1 MRVVWAV
8 LLLGA
13 CLAVPA
19 QAGTAVRVLPGAPSC
34 GGQAL
39 LVTTGHRSCVHA
51 DAYDVA
57 SSARWRAVP
66 PATAPVRCYGDGTTG
81 SRVQLLYGYVAGH
94 PDNGAAVVRTLR
106 LTTAPR
112 MQAVIDA
119 QSGAKDLGIR
129 FAFSP
134 GCAGLSVPTV
144 RLPASADKG
153 TPEERFGVIIETLR
167 GLGYTRTDRKYQ
179 VVFEGFTANGVCG
192 LGELAASM
200 DQQHPANLHDGV
212 PTVGARTDVLS
223 TVGAP
228 EPVEVPRYSVVFR
241 STYGP
246 RGPSCWELGQSHA
259 SVYVHELFHTLGAV
273 QLSAPHSDG
282 GGHCTDTPSVMCPSR
297 GKPAVRACATQRVE
311 VLDCGMD
318 DYWNP
323 APAAGSYLAG
333 ADDVAT
339 SVFFG
344 PQPQDRLAA
353 SPV

>member
-1 MRVVWAV
+1 VRV
-8 LLLGA
+8 LLVGVLLGGA
-13 CLAVPA
+13 LCVPA
-19 QAGTAVRVLPGAPSC
+19 QASVQVAPGSSRC
-34 GGQAL
+34 GGHAL
-39 LVTTGHRSCVHA
+39 LLTQGHASCVHA
-51 DAYDVA
+51 DRYDGRPA
-57 SSARWRAVP
+57 ARWAAVP
-66 PATAPVRCYGDGTTG
+66 PATAAVRCYGDGTTG

-94 PDNGAAVVRTLR
+94 ANDGARVAATLR
-106 LTTAPR
+106 SATAAR

-119 QSGAKDLGIR
+119 QSGGKDLGIR
-129 FAFSP
+129 FAFEP

-144 RLPASADKG
+144 RLPAAADKG
-153 TPEERFGVIIETLR
+153 TPEERFGVVIETLR

-179 VVFEGFTANGVCG
+179 VILDGYTRDGTCG
-192 LGELAASM
+192 LGELAATL

-212 PTVGARTDVLS
+212 PTLGARTDLPS

-241 STYGP
+241 STFGP

-259 SVYVHELFHTLGAV
+259 SVEVHELFHTLGAV

-282 GGHCTDTPSVMCPSR
+282 GGHCTDTPSVMCATR
-297 GKPAVRACATQRVE
+297 GGKPAVRACASRPVE

-323 APAAGSYLAG
+323 APPSGSYLAG
-333 ADDVAT
+333 ADNIAT